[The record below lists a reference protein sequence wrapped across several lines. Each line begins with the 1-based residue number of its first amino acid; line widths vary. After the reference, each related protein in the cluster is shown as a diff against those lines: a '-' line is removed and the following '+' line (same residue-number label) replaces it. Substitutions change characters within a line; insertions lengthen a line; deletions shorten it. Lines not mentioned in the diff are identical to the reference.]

1 VLAKRLFG
9 AGSKGMS
16 SCFETIQAY
25 GLRAIGIGE
34 RLLPKTDITLCEQM
48 VLIGSGL
55 IWNVYFGIL
64 ATGFGFWFA
73 VFLSLGRASPLA
85 ILRVA
90 AAGFVFLFRGSP
102 LFIQFFFAYEA
113 FVLLP
118 KVGLTLDLGVVVID
132 ATTGW
137 LTKAWAGALFVLF
150 CNTAA
155 YSSEIF
161 SGAMQAVPV
170 GQIEAARASGMTK
183 FQIFRRIMFP
193 NMLRLAWP
201 AYMNE
206 AIFLFHSTT
215 LVFFSG
221 FPAWRQEGDAL
232 YYASYFAEKTFN
244 PFVPYPIVAVYFILI
259 TLIIIGF
266 FSVTGSY
273 LNRSVPH
280 QRRVKPRFRPLLW
293 R

>member
-1 VLAKRLFG
+1 MTACLD
-9 AGSKGMS
+9 
-16 SCFETIQAY
+16 TIEAY

-34 RLLPKTDITLCEQM
+34 RLLPKSDITLCEQV

-55 IWNVYFGIL
+55 MWNVYFGIL
-64 ATGFGFWFA
+64 AVGFGFWFA
-73 VFLSLGRASPLA
+73 ILLSLGRESRRLPLRGLAS
-85 ILRVA
+85 
-90 AAGFVFLFRGSP
+90 GFVFLFRGSP

-118 KVGLTLDLGVVVID
+118 KIGITLDFGIVTID

-137 LTKAWAGALFVLF
+137 LTKAWAGALIVLF

-161 SGAMQAVPV
+161 SGALQAVPS
-170 GQIEAARASGMTK
+170 GQIEAARACGMSR
-183 FQIFRRIMFP
+183 FQIFRRIIFP
-193 NMLRLAWP
+193 HMLRLAWP

-244 PFVPYPIVAVYFILI
+244 PFIPYPIVAGYFIIL
-259 TLIIIGF
+259 TLLIIGVF
-266 FSVTGSY
+266 TLTGHH
-273 LNRSVPH
+273 LNRALP
-280 QRRVKPRFRPLLW
+280 QAARTKPRFRLPVW

>member
-1 VLAKRLFG
+1 
-9 AGSKGMS
+9 MS

-85 ILRVA
+85 
-90 AAGFVFLFRGSP
+90 FLFRGSP

-161 SGAMQAVPV
+161 SGAMQAVPN

-273 LNRSVPH
+273 LNRSVPQ

>member
-1 VLAKRLFG
+1 
-9 AGSKGMS
+9 MS
-16 SCFETIQAY
+16 TCFDTIQAY
-25 GLRAIGIGE
+25 GLRAVGIGE
-34 RLLPKTDITLCEQM
+34 RLLPKSDITLCEQM
-48 VLIGSGL
+48 VLIGSRL
-55 IWNVYFGIL
+55 IWNIYFGVL
-64 ATGFGFWFA
+64 AVLFGFWFA
-73 VFLSLGRASPLA
+73 ICLSLGRESRFC
-85 ILRVA
+85 ILRWLA
-90 AAGFVFLFRGSP
+90 SGFVFLFRGSP

-118 KVGLTLDLGVVVID
+118 KIGIKLDIGLFVID
-132 ATTGW
+132 ASTSW

-161 SGAMQAVPV
+161 SGALKAISN
-170 GQIEAARASGMTK
+170 GQIEAARASGMTQ

-193 NMLRLAWP
+193 NMLRLSWP

-244 PFVPYPIVAVYFILI
+244 PFISYPIVAVYFILI
-259 TLIIIGF
+259 TLVIIGF
-266 FSVTGSY
+266 FTVAGNY
-273 LNRSVPH
+273 LNRSLPQQN
-280 QRRVKPRFRPLLW
+280 QRRPRLKLLLW